1 MPASKDER
9 DRILNL
15 VEDGQI
21 TATQAAQLLDALET
35 EAERPSERNRDRVVR
50 VRVTSMNPRLQK
62 ANITATLPLN
72 LIRVSLRLGTQ
83 LLPQL
88 SNTALEDLLK
98 AIDSRAAG
106 RLLDLQDLDKGER
119 LEIFVE

>member
-1 MPASKDER
+1 MSASRDER
-9 DRILNL
+9 DRILRL
-15 VEDGQI
+15 VEEGQI
-21 TATQAAQLLDALET
+21 TAAQAAQLLDALET
-35 EAERPSERNRDRVVR
+35 ESERPTERSRDRILR
-50 VRVTSMNPRLQK
+50 VRVSTLNPRLQK
-62 ANITATLPLN
+62 ANIAATLPLN
-72 LIRVSLRLGTQ
+72 LIRATLRLGTQ

-98 AIDSRAAG
+98 SIDSRAAG

>member
-15 VEDGQI
+15 VEDGQV
-21 TATQAAQLLDALET
+21 TAAQAAQLLDALET

-50 VRVTSMNPRLQK
+50 VRVTTMNPRLQK

>member
-1 MPASKDER
+1 
-9 DRILNL
+9 
-15 VEDGQI
+15 
-21 TATQAAQLLDALET
+21 
-35 EAERPSERNRDRVVR
+35 
-50 VRVTSMNPRLQK
+50 
-62 ANITATLPLN
+62 
-72 LIRVSLRLGTQ
+72 
-83 LLPQL
+83 LPQL

>member
-15 VEDGQI
+15 VEDGQV
-21 TATQAAQLLDALET
+21 TAAQAAQLLDALET

>member
-1 MPASKDER
+1 MSASRDER

-15 VEDGQI
+15 IEEGRV
-21 TATQAAQLLDALET
+21 TADQAAQLLDALDAES
-35 EAERPSERNRDRVVR
+35 ERPAERARDRMLR
-50 VRVTSMNPRLQK
+50 VRVTTLNPRQQK
-62 ANITATLPLN
+62 INIAATLPLN
-72 LIRVSLRLGTQ
+72 LIRTSLRLGTQ

-88 SNTALEDLLK
+88 SNTALEDLLR

>member
-1 MPASKDER
+1 MSASRDER

-15 VEDGQI
+15 IEEGRV
-21 TATQAAQLLDALET
+21 TADQAAQLLDALDGES
-35 EAERPSERNRDRVVR
+35 ERPAERARVLR
-50 VRVTSMNPRLQK
+50 VRVTTLNSRQQRINM
-62 ANITATLPLN
+62 AATLPLN

-88 SNTALEDLLK
+88 SNTALEDLLRT
-98 AIDSRAAG
+98 IDSRAAG
-106 RLLDLQDLDKGER
+106 RLLDLQDLDTGER

>member
-1 MPASKDER
+1 MAASKDER

-35 EAERPSERNRDRVVR
+35 ESERPSERNRDRVVR

>member
-1 MPASKDER
+1 MSASRDER

-15 VEDGQI
+15 IEEGRV
-21 TATQAAQLLDALET
+21 TADQAAQLLDALDAES
-35 EAERPSERNRDRVVR
+35 ERPAERARDRMLR
-50 VRVTSMNPRLQK
+50 VRVTTLNPRQQK
-62 ANITATLPLN
+62 INIAATLPLN
-72 LIRVSLRLGTQ
+72 LIRTSLRLGTQ

-88 SNTALEDLLK
+88 SNTALEDLLR
-98 AIDSRAAG
+98 AVDRRAAG

>member
-1 MPASKDER
+1 MAASKDER

-15 VEDGQI
+15 VEDGQV
-21 TATQAAQLLDALET
+21 TAAQAAQLLDALET

>member
-1 MPASKDER
+1 MAASKDER

>member
-1 MPASKDER
+1 MSVSRDER
-9 DRILNL
+9 NRILNL
-15 VEDGQI
+15 VEEGRV
-21 TATQAAQLLDALET
+21 TAEQAAQLLDALDG
-35 EAERPSERNRDRVVR
+35 EAEQPADRSRDRVVR
-50 VRVTSMNPRLQK
+50 VRITTLNPRQQK
-62 ANITATLPLN
+62 VNIAATLPLH

-88 SNTALEDLLK
+88 SNTALEDLLR

-106 RLLDLQDLDKGER
+106 RLLDVQDLDKGER

>member
-1 MPASKDER
+1 MSASRDER

-15 VEDGQI
+15 IEEGRV
-21 TATQAAQLLDALET
+21 TADQAAQLLDALDE
-35 EAERPSERNRDRVVR
+35 EHERSAERARVLR
-50 VRVTSMNPRLQK
+50 VRVTALNPRQQRINM
-62 ANITATLPLN
+62 AATLPLN
-72 LIRVSLRLGTQ
+72 LVRGSLRLGTQ

-88 SNTALEDLLK
+88 SNTALEDLLR
-98 AIDSRAAG
+98 AVDRRAAG

>member
-1 MPASKDER
+1 MSASKDER
-9 DRILNL
+9 DRILRM
-15 VEDGQI
+15 VEEDQV
-21 TATQAAQLLDALET
+21 TAAQAAQLLDALET
-35 EAERPSERNRDRVVR
+35 ESERPTERNRDRVVR
-50 VRVTSMNPRLQK
+50 VRVTTLNPRLQK
-62 ANITATLPLN
+62 ANIAATLPLN

-98 AIDSRAAG
+98 AIDNRAAG